1 MENGGGEKEWRK
13 EKGVRSS
20 SLRKHRRAASS
31 SLTKERALSIR
42 KHSGKDFIKPG
53 NQRNFGFQSLVL
65 VSGSSVESLSC
76 RRPVTKSGGWGDH
89 APAHRPVVSR
99 STPRFSSN
107 PTASK
112 GNAKSALSQGSNS
125 G

>member
-20 SLRKHRRAASS
+20 SLRKHRGAASS

-53 NQRNFGFQSLVL
+53 TSAT
-65 VSGSSVESLSC
+65 SVFSPLCWYQDRQLSPC
-76 RRPVTKSGGWGDH
+76 
-89 APAHRPVVSR
+89 PAEDPSPSQEDGETMPQLTGLWLAIVH
-99 STPRFSSN
+99 
-107 PTASK
+107 
-112 GNAKSALSQGSNS
+112 QGSPQTRQLLRGMPS
-125 G
+125 QP